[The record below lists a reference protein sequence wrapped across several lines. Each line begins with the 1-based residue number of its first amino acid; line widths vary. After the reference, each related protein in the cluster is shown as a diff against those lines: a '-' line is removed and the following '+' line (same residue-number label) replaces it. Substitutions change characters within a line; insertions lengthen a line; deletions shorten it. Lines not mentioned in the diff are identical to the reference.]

1 MTFALGCT
9 QVEDSIGRGTQTDA
23 SKKSAEAPS
32 LQVFHKHLPEPSSNG
47 VERAQDSSGD
57 ISSADIMRVENM
69 AKIVRDGVGDDATV
83 GRAGIAHEMDAGT
96 RTQRKSLKAWQKQH
110 AAAVTGCFWIAHKRG
125 TLRTERST
133 EQRTR
138 TKPKKMIP
146 LKPRFLA
153 AGSAIPG
160 VF

>member
-1 MTFALGCT
+1 MSCIYGRWPRIGLVCTSRVCALALTFALGCT
-9 QVEDSIGRGTQTDA
+9 QVEDSIGRGSQTDA
-23 SKKSAEAPS
+23 SKNSAEAPS

-69 AKIVRDGVGDDATV
+69 AKIVRDGVGDVATV

-110 AAAVTGCFWIAHKRG
+110 AAAEHAVRDDMHDLW
-125 TLRTERST
+125 S
-133 EQRTR
+133 Q
-138 TKPKKMIP
+138 
-146 LKPRFLA
+146 
-153 AGSAIPG
+153 
-160 VF
+160 